1 MRPSDALT
9 KGGRVVAGTDA
20 ATPQQSEADF
30 RFSNLKRKWHAEE
43 GKYLSNELRRAQ
55 DLTVQQEM
63 ELEALRQQLASF
75 TSGTPQACL
84 CYPGSLKYLTRSS
97 MCHWAITAGS
107 GLS

>member
-1 MRPSDALT
+1 M
-9 KGGRVVAGTDA
+9 AGTNV

-63 ELEALRQQLASF
+63 ELEALRQQVASL
-75 TSGTPQACL
+75 TSGMPQAG
-84 CYPGSLKYLTRSS
+84 PSLVWSPAAALPHLEHT
-97 MCHWAITAGS
+97 G
-107 GLS
+107 